1 MDSEL
6 SQFSQFPRAPVETAN
21 TLRSKAKSYMI
32 QSGVHGL
39 MADRIVECIV
49 AAAVCEA
56 LDQIKR
62 DAAINSAAGA
72 EARRG

>member
-1 MDSEL
+1 MDTEL
-6 SQFSQFPRAPVETAN
+6 HPFSQVPRAPVETAN

-56 LDQIKR
+56 LEQIKR
-62 DAAINSAAGA
+62 DAAITNAAA
-72 EARRG
+72 VEARRG